1 MDFCLAK
8 RRVVSWGGLSEAGRR
23 ACKQRMWRAQSRS
36 THLSQPSFFHTYSDP
51 HHPSRPRASTPP
63 SHQATGITEDL
74 YHRAYAFCTRLLTLP
89 APYSTVA
96 LDCAIRLKTETAV
109 PGGSYWHP
117 GRPCSNAILLSIQL
131 FSPGCQ
137 SAQHSQLLPGRVE
150 NWSEGPRGWLTD
162 VVCLQVHCTSGLS
175 LQSRT

>member
-36 THLSQPSFFHTYSDP
+36 THLTQPSFFHTYSDP

-117 GRPCSNAILLSIQL
+117 GRPVQQCYTTQYPAVFSWMPKRSVLSA
-131 FSPGCQ
+131 P
-137 SAQHSQLLPGRVE
+137 
-150 NWSEGPRGWLTD
+150 
-162 VVCLQVHCTSGLS
+162 
-175 LQSRT
+175 SRKGGELE